1 MTKKLLTLIVI
12 LTSGVT
18 LKAQNSCDTAPL
30 ITEGIHVIQQF
41 HDVSTLTPNYCLST
55 AYVTKWAWYKY
66 QTNTI
71 KEITISTVLPENM
84 GIDTRL
90 MVYTSNN
97 CQTFTCHVSNDDFAG
112 AGFNS
117 QVTFIAYPNTE
128 YYIVFDNRYLN
139 QNTSHSFSIHQ
150 SSTDVGIQFN
160 PITVDLNS
168 TYRICA
174 VDINNDGLD
183 DLVGINNNSLNLVLQ
198 NQDQTFTYQ
207 TIQLPNNITR
217 MPSWSMAAGDYNRDG
232 ILDFV
237 LGATTGVTILTS
249 QDGNLQYTVSN
260 RTESI
265 FSQRNHFIDIN
276 NDGHLDIFVCHDVA
290 PNVYFLNNE
299 TNQLTFHQGGLG
311 DVSNGGNYG
320 SIWVDINNDNRPDL
334 FIAKCRGD
342 QSNAKINQLF
352 VNNGQGSFTDISA
365 SANMNQPNQT
375 WSSAWGDFDN
385 DGYMDAFIG
394 ISSTSDGSHLLMHN
408 NGNETF
414 TDITA
419 NMFGNTTTTIANIG
433 TSQEYVAH
441 DFDNDGFIDIL
452 VGNRKILKNLGNNT
466 FKINTISALNGPI
479 GDFNNDGFLDIQNDN
494 RLYLNTPNNN
504 HWIKF
509 KLTGVQSNTSAIG
522 TRIEIYNQDPTG
534 NWQKQ
539 IRDVRSGDGFENM
552 STLTAH
558 FGLGTYQAQTAII
571 KWPSGTVDIL
581 QNPNSNTLHT
591 LVEGA
596 TLSVE
601 TTPKM
606 DDLKIV
612 PNPANQYTQ
621 LVSNLINLDRAQVLI
636 YDVTGKQIQAQTLQN
651 NTLNTSNLSPGTYIL
666 KIQTTDGKAYSRSL
680 IKK

>member
-1 MTKKLLTLIVI
+1 MVKKLLTLI
-12 LTSGVT
+12 LAN
-18 LKAQNSCDTAPL
+18 LALYANAQSSCANAPL
-30 ITEGIHVIQQF
+30 VTEGVHVINQF
-41 HDVSTLTPNYCLST
+41 YDVNTLPTNYCLST
-55 AYVTKWAWYKY
+55 AQVTKWAWYKY
-66 QTNTI
+66 QTNTS
-71 KEITISTVLPENM
+71 KEITISTYLPVNA

-90 MVYTSNN
+90 MVYTTNN

-112 AGFNS
+112 AGLNS
-117 QVTFIAYPNTE
+117 QVTFIANPNTD

-139 QNTSHSFSIHQ
+139 QNTSHSFYIEVTNINDQ
-150 SSTDVGIQFN
+150 IQFN
-160 PITVDLNS
+160 PITVNFNA

-183 DLVGINNNSLNLVLQ
+183 DLVGINNSSLSLVLQ
-198 NQDQTFTYQ
+198 NQDHTFSYQ

-249 QDGNLQYTVSN
+249 QNGNLDYTVSN

-276 NDGHLDIFVCHDVA
+276 NDGNLDIFVCHDVA

-299 TNQLTFHQGGLG
+299 TNQLTFRQGGLG

-342 QSNAKINQLF
+342 QSNAKFNQLF
-352 VNNGQGSFTDISA
+352 LNNGQGNFTDIST

-385 DGYMDAFIG
+385 DGFMDAFIG
-394 ISSTSDGSHLLMHN
+394 ISSAVDGSHLLMHN

-419 NMFGNTTTTIANIG
+419 NMFGNTTTTVASIG

-466 FKINTISALNGPI
+466 FKINTIGALNGPI
-479 GDFNNDGFLDIQNDN
+479 GDFNNDGFLDIQNDDK
-494 RLYLNTPNNN
+494 LFLNTPNNN

-509 KLTGVQSNTSAIG
+509 KLIGVQSNTNGIG
-522 TRIEIYNQDPTG
+522 ARIEIYNQDPTA

-571 KWPSGTVDIL
+571 KWPSGTIDII
-581 QNPNSNTLHT
+581 QNPASNTLHT

-596 TLSVE
+596 TLSVQ
-601 TTPKM
+601 TTQKL

-612 PNPANQYTQ
+612 PNPANHYTQ
-621 LVSNLINLDRAQVLI
+621 LVSNLINLERAQVII
-636 YDVTGKQIQAQTLQN
+636 YDVTGKQIQTQTLQN
-651 NTLNTSNLSPGTYIL
+651 NTLNTTNLTQGTYIL

>member
-12 LTSGVT
+12 LISGLT
-18 LKAQNSCDTAPL
+18 INAQNSCENAPSV
-30 ITEGIHVIQQF
+30 TEGVHVIQQF
-41 HDVSTLTPNYCLST
+41 YDVSTLTPNYCLST
-55 AYVTKWAWYKY
+55 ASVTKWVWYKY

-71 KEITISTVLPENM
+71 KEITISTVLPENV

-117 QVTFIAYPNTE
+117 QVTFIAYPSTE
-128 YYIVFDNRYLN
+128 YYIVFDNTFLGQRN
-139 QNTSHSFSIHQ
+139 SHSFSIQ
-150 SSTDVGIQFN
+150 ETTTDVGIQFN

-168 TYRICA
+168 TFRICA

-207 TIQLPNNITR
+207 TIQLPYNITR
-217 MPSWSMAAGDYNRDG
+217 MPYWSMAAGDYNRDG

-276 NDGHLDIFVCHDVA
+276 NDGNLDIFVCHDVA

-311 DVSNGGNYG
+311 DVTNGGNYG

-352 VNNGQGSFTDISA
+352 VNNGQGNFTDISA

-621 LVSNLINLDRAQVLI
+621 LVSNLINLVRAQVLI
-636 YDVTGKQIQAQTLQN
+636 FDVTGKQIQAQTLQN

-680 IKK
+680 IKN